1 MRRLAFILC
10 LLCLSVPAYAVEP
23 SEILPDAN
31 LENRAREISSILR
44 CLVCQNE
51 SIDESSA
58 SLARDLRLL
67 VRERLVLGETDQQVI
82 DFVVS
87 RYGEFVLLQPK
98 INGINI
104 VLWAIGPLALVFSIM
119 LSASYIRTKNRT
131 KKSKPKIPLSANEQA
146 RLDEILNQ

>member
-1 MRRLAFILC
+1 M
-10 LLCLSVPAYAVEP
+10 YAVEP
-23 SEILPDAN
+23 DEILPDAA

-67 VRERLVLGETDQQVI
+67 VRERLVLGETNEQVI

-104 VLWAIGPLALVFSIM
+104 VLWAIGPLALLFSIM

-131 KKSKPKIPLSANEQA
+131 KKSKPKIPLSENEQA